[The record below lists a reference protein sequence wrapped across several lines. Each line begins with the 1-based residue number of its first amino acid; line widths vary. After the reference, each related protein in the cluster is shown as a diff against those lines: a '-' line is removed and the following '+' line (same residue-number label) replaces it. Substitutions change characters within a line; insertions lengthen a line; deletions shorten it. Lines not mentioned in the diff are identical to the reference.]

1 MRNTTKRIMIV
12 FIICTFAI
20 VLFAGCHKENTKNID
35 LSKIDNITIVYNS
48 EDITFLESDEDVL
61 VIKEYLSKWKSSY
74 EAKVS
79 VTGNSVNIKVGK
91 RPLVT
96 TFDASVEI
104 YLPKT
109 YSGSL
114 SVETTSGKISMD
126 VAYSFDALQ
135 IKSTSGNLEFEKV
148 SANTIDFI
156 TNSGEILCHSIHGN
170 ITTKSNS
177 GRISVADASGEG
189 NYESNSGDIEIEY
202 IDIGGDITA
211 YSQSGGIYLTMPKD
225 SNFIFD
231 ANTHSGNIRTTF
243 PEFLASTETTANGAI
258 GDEAGITIDLST
270 SSGNIEV
277 TR

>member
-1 MRNTTKRIMIV
+1 MRNTTKRKMLML
-12 FIICTFAI
+12 IIGTLAI
-20 VLFAGCHKENTKNID
+20 VLLAGCNKENMKNID
-35 LSKIDNITIVYNS
+35 LSNINNITIVYNS
-48 EDITFLESDEDVL
+48 EDITFIESDEDDL
-61 VIKEYLSKWKSSY
+61 IIKEYLSEWKSSY

-79 VTGNSVNIKVGK
+79 VTENSVNINVGK

-96 TFDASVEI
+96 TFGAYVEI

-109 YSGSL
+109 YSGNL
-114 SVETTSGKISMD
+114 TVETTSGKISMD
-126 VAYSFDALQ
+126 AAYSFDAIH
-135 IKSTSGNLEFEKV
+135 IKSTSGNLESEKV

-156 TNSGEILCHSIHGN
+156 TNSGEILCHSIYGH
-170 ITTKSNS
+170 ISTKSNS
-177 GRISVADASGEG
+177 GRISVSDASGAG
-189 NYESNSGDIEIEY
+189 NYESNSGEIELEY
-202 IDIGGDITA
+202 IEIGGDITV
-211 YSQSGGIYLTMPKD
+211 YSQSGGVYLTMPKD

-243 PEFLASTETTANGAI
+243 PEFLASTETTANGMI